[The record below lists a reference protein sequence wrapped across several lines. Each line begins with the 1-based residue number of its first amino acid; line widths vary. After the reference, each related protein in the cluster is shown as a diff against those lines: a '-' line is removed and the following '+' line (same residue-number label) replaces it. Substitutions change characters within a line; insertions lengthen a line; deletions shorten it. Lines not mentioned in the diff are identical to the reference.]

1 MRITSQIL
9 TRTSLETGIPI
20 AQNGILDAMSNQ
32 NTAVDLLEVM
42 ERKQNTEKLSKL
54 KEQYRELEEAAD
66 NLGRNTSKLLDD
78 GDNSLFHKAQEQNDT
93 KDIVTEIRNMVTSYN
108 ETLELLQDADGSLN
122 HFYYKELRDTVT
134 NNEELLKSAGVTQ
147 SEDGSLNLG
156 EKVLESVD
164 YDTLKKVFG
173 SESDFTKRVDYIS
186 GRVAENASVNVASTS
201 NQYNAKGYSYN
212 SSFEVS
218 KYDYLG

>member
-32 NTAVDLLEVM
+32 NTAVDLLEAM
-42 ERKQNTEKLSKL
+42 ERTQNTEKLSKL
-54 KEQYRELEEAAD
+54 REQYRELEDAAD
-66 NLGRNTSKLLDD
+66 QLGRYTSKLLAD
-78 GDNSLFHKAQEQNDT
+78 GDNSLFHRAKEQNDT
-93 KDIVTEIRNMVTSYN
+93 KDIVTEIRNMVASYN

-122 HFYYKELRDTVT
+122 RFYYKELKSAVID
-134 NNEELLKSAGVTQ
+134 NAELLKSAGVTQ
-147 SEDGSLNLG
+147 SEDGSLNLD
-156 EKVLESVD
+156 EKVLESAD

-173 SESDFTKRVDYIS
+173 GESDFTKKADYIS
-186 GRVAENASVNVASTS
+186 GRVAENASANMASTS

-212 SSFEVS
+212 SSFEAS